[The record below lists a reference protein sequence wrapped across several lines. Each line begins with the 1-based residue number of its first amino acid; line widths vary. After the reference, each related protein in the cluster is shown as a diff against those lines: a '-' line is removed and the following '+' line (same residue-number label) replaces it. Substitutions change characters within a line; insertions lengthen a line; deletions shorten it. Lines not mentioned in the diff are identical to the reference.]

1 MSGIRIEWLAITR
14 GYPSPVPSSATSPT
28 RWIMAE
34 DCRQQG
40 MVWSGVVPVGSY
52 GPFAGHGCEQCA
64 GNSAG
69 EGEERDIAYIQCHL
83 PYRVAGGAWA
93 SISG

>member
-1 MSGIRIEWLAITR
+1 
-14 GYPSPVPSSATSPT
+14 
-28 RWIMAE
+28 
-34 DCRQQG
+34 
-40 MVWSGVVPVGSY
+40 MVVY